1 MLLSGGE
8 KSLAAV
14 ALIFG
19 IILYRPTPFLILDEV
34 DAALDDSNVSLFNRL
49 LSEIAGDSQIIIIT
63 HNKKTME
70 VANSLY
76 GVTMEKSGISTL
88 VSVNMN

>member
-1 MLLSGGE
+1 AQLSGGE
-8 KSLAAV
+8 QTLTAIAYLFASMEAAGLPLAV
-14 ALIFG
+14 
-19 IILYRPTPFLILDEV
+19 LDEV